1 MQQRNVSQ
9 NVRQGQQQGQQQ
21 GQVQYEI
28 SFPRSLQNN
37 QEIFGD
43 VYHEIMGELQD
54 PTIINISPAN
64 RNSSIVC
71 TVNARDQYFFLSKL
85 QLLKTKYIEYGIYW
99 NNPR

>member
-9 NVRQGQQQGQQQ
+9 NVRQVQQQ

-37 QEIFGD
+37 QQIFGD
-43 VYHEIMGELQD
+43 VYQEIMGELQAAAV
-54 PTIINISPAN
+54 INISPAK
-64 RNSSIVC
+64 RDTSIIC
-71 TVNARDQYFFLSKL
+71 TVNTNDQYFFLSQL
-85 QLLKTKYIEYGIYW
+85 QLLKTKHIEYGIYW

>member
-1 MQQRNVSQ
+1 MQRNVPR
-9 NVRQGQQQGQQQ
+9 NVGQVQQQ

-43 VYHEIMGELQD
+43 VYQEIMGELQD